1 MNEARL
7 RSFIERSPNN
17 AEAHNKLGVLLFE
30 RGELSGALGSTLMA
44 LALKSNNP
52 NYRANAI
59 QILGLTSGYRLPERL
74 VKVLEDCVEDE
85 NVDHQAL
92 SMVARNLTENDPL
105 FGELDRN
112 LADPGATAGIKW
124 DKFGDFFQSPLIKG
138 VLSRAIIISA
148 AEERVL
154 TRLRAYALLST
165 VADHRAPGDLS
176 EKYFDFMIALACQCF
191 NTEYAF
197 AVTAKEEG
205 ALEELIARISTGDD
219 SPAWEV
225 VLIAAY
231 RPLHAVQGIDALIA
245 RLDGRAPERLAFLL
259 RRQVAEPRQEALL
272 ASQMPGLTPIE
283 GDVTE
288 KVRDQYE
295 RFPYPRWT
303 GIKRVK
309 PRRFAEITRARF
321 PRLDLKSLPRGAV
334 EILIA
339 GCGTGR
345 QSLRVATTYRNAR
358 ITAID
363 LSRASLAFA
372 ERRAREENITKIS
385 FAQADIMALGD
396 WDKRFD
402 FIDCTGVLHHLAK
415 PLDGWR
421 VLARLLRPDGF
432 MNIALYSERARQ
444 DVVAARRFI
453 AEQGFSDTVA
463 GVRAARQAI
472 IALDDKSLVREVM
485 ETPDFYSISGLHD
498 FIFNAQEARY
508 TPLEL
513 DRMLG
518 ELGLEFLGF
527 SHNSP
532 AVKGAYARMFP
543 GDRAQTDLANWDAF
557 EQQNP
562 QTFSAMFQFWCRR
575 M

>member
-7 RSFIERSPNN
+7 RSFIEQSPSN
-17 AEAHNKLGVLLFE
+17 AQAHHKLGALLFE
-30 RGELSGALGSTLMA
+30 RGELSGALGAMLMA
-44 LALKSNNP
+44 LALRPDHPS
-52 NYRANAI
+52 YRANAI
-59 QILGLTSGYRLPERL
+59 QVLGLTSGYRLPERL
-74 VKVLEDCVEDE
+74 VTVLGDCVEDE

-112 LADPGATAGIKW
+112 LAEPGATAGIKW
-124 DKFGDFFQSPLIKG
+124 DKFNDFFESPLIKG

-148 AEERVL
+148 TEERVL

-176 EKYFDFMIALACQCF
+176 GKYFDFMIALACQCF

-197 AVTAKEEG
+197 AVTAEEEG
-205 ALEELIARISTGDD
+205 ALEELIARTPTGDD
-219 SPAWEV
+219 NPAWTV

-231 RPLHAVQGIDALIA
+231 RPLHAVEGIDALIA
-245 RLDGRAPERLAFLL
+245 RLDGRVPRRLAFLL

-272 ASQMPGLTPIE
+272 AAQMPELTAIE

-295 RFPYPRWT
+295 RFPYPRWS

-309 PRRFAEITRARF
+309 PRRFGDIARARF
-321 PRLDLKSLPRGAV
+321 PGLDPKSLPRGAV

-345 QSLRVATTYRNAR
+345 QSLQVATTYRNAR

-372 ERRAREENITKIS
+372 QRRAREENITKIS

-402 FIDCTGVLHHLAK
+402 FIDCTGVLHHLAE

-421 VLARLLRPDGF
+421 VLTRLLRPGGI
-432 MNIALYSERARQ
+432 MNIALYSERGRQ
-444 DVVAARRFI
+444 EVVAARRFI
-453 AEQGFSDTVA
+453 TEHGFPHTVA

-472 IALDDKSLVREVM
+472 IALDGESLIRDVM
-485 ETPDFYSISGLHD
+485 KTPDFYSISGLHD
-498 FIFNAQEARY
+498 LIFNVREARY

-527 SHNSP
+527 SHASP
-532 AVKGAYARMFP
+532 AVKGAYALMFP
-543 GDRAQTDLANWDAF
+543 GDPALTDLANWDAF

-575 M
+575 G